1 MAVYNKS
8 IMNISSLPIVETILL
23 GLLVFSWIIQLSF
36 YIVRVIPLAFYKRK
50 ESDLQKQ
57 PPTSVII
64 CAKNEAK
71 NLKEFLPTILTQK
84 YEDFEVIVVNDCS
97 EDETELVL
105 AELKLKFPHLY
116 YTNIPLDRKF
126 SHGKKLAIS
135 LGIKA
140 AKHEHMVF
148 TDADCKVESDLWLQQ
163 IMNGFSNPSKDIV
176 LGFGGY
182 EKRRGF
188 TNLLV
193 RYDTF
198 FAAIQYLGYALSGK
212 PYMGVGRNLA
222 YKKTLFNKNKGLQ
235 SHIHIASG
243 DDDLFISETADK
255 KNTAVVIHPKAHTL
269 SIPPLTL
276 RKWKD
281 QKSRHLTTATHHKKS
296 IQFSLLLEI
305 SSRLILL
312 SVAIY
317 LILINTFVIIT
328 TLAIV
333 SKFTIQL
340 FLWRKIAKQLEQGKL
355 YWSVLIFDWLHPVM
369 LLWAF
374 LANTRRNK
382 KRWK

>member
-1 MAVYNKS
+1 
-8 IMNISSLPIVETILL
+8 MNLHALPIIETSLL
-23 GLLVFSWIIQLSF
+23 GLLILSWIIQNLF
-36 YIVRVIPLAFYKRK
+36 YITRVAPLAFFKKNEGALK
-50 ESDLQKQ
+50 EH
-57 PPTSVII
+57 PPVSVII
-64 CAKNEAK
+64 CAKNEAN
-71 NLKEFLPTILTQK
+71 NLRKFLPSILNQK
-84 YEDFEVIVVNDCS
+84 YKDFEVVVVNDCS

-105 AELKLKFPHLY
+105 AELKLEFPHLY

-126 SHGKKLAIS
+126 SHGKKLAVS

-148 TDADCKVESDLWLQQ
+148 TDADCKAVSNLWLQE
-163 IMNGFSNPSKDIV
+163 MMEGFTNPSKEIV

-182 EKRRGF
+182 EKRKGF

-222 YKKTLFNKNKGLQ
+222 YKKSLFNKNNGLQ
-235 SHIHIASG
+235 SHMHIASG
-243 DDDLFISETADK
+243 DDDLFISETANK
-255 KNTAVVIHPKAHTL
+255 KNTAVVIHPEAHTT
-269 SIPPLTL
+269 SVPPVSL

-296 IQFSLLLEI
+296 IQFSLILEI
-305 SSRLILL
+305 CSRLILL
-312 SVAIY
+312 SVGIY
-317 LILINTFVIIT
+317 LILINTFVIIAA
-328 TLAIV
+328 LAIA

-340 FLWRKIAKQLEQGKL
+340 LLWRKSAKQLDQGKL
-355 YWSVLIFDWLHPVM
+355 YWSVLIFDWLHPIM
-369 LLWAF
+369 LLWAY

-382 KRWK
+382 KQWK

>member
-1 MAVYNKS
+1 
-8 IMNISSLPIVETILL
+8 MNLLALPLVETVLL
-23 GLLVFSWIIQLSF
+23 GILIFSWIIQLLF
-36 YIVRVIPLAFYKRK
+36 YLIRVTPLAFYNKK
-50 ESDLQKQ
+50 EGDYQKY
-57 PPTSVII
+57 PPASIII
-64 CAKNEAK
+64 CAKNEAS
-71 NLKEFLPTILTQK
+71 NLREFLPSILNQK
-84 YEDFEVIVVNDCS
+84 YADFEVIVVNDCS

-105 AELKLKFPHLY
+105 AELKLEFPHLY

-148 TDADCKVESDLWLQQ
+148 TDADCKAESDLWLQK
-163 IMNGFSNPSKDIV
+163 IMSGFSNPTKEIV

-182 EKRRGF
+182 EKRKGF

-193 RYDTF
+193 RFDTF

-222 YKKTLFNKNKGLQ
+222 YKKGLFNKNNGLQ
-235 SHIHIASG
+235 SHMHIASG
-243 DDDLFISETADK
+243 DDDLFISETANK
-255 KNTAVVIHPKAHTL
+255 KNTTVVIHPKAHTL
-269 SIPPLTL
+269 SVPPLTL

-296 IQFSLLLEI
+296 IQFSLLIEV

-312 SVAIY
+312 FVGIY
-317 LILINTFVIIT
+317 LILINTFAIIAA
-328 TLAIV
+328 LAIV

-340 FLWRKIAKQLEQGKL
+340 ILFRKTAKQLEQGKL
-355 YWSVLIFDWLHPVM
+355 YWSVLIFDWLHPIM
-369 LLWAF
+369 LSWAY

>member
-1 MAVYNKS
+1 
-8 IMNISSLPIVETILL
+8 MNLHALPIIETSLL
-23 GLLVFSWIIQLSF
+23 GLLILSWIIQNLF
-36 YIVRVIPLAFYKRK
+36 YITRVAPLAFFKKNEGALK
-50 ESDLQKQ
+50 EH
-57 PPTSVII
+57 PPVSVII
-64 CAKNEAK
+64 CAKNEAN
-71 NLKEFLPTILTQK
+71 NLRKFLPSILNQK
-84 YEDFEVIVVNDCS
+84 YKDFEVVVVNDCS

-105 AELKLKFPHLY
+105 AELKLEFPHLY

-126 SHGKKLAIS
+126 SHGKKLAVS

-148 TDADCKVESDLWLQQ
+148 TDADCKAESNLWLQE
-163 IMNGFSNPSKDIV
+163 MMEGFTNPSKEIV

-182 EKRRGF
+182 EKRKGF

-222 YKKTLFNKNKGLQ
+222 YKKSLFNKNNGLQ
-235 SHIHIASG
+235 SHMHIASG
-243 DDDLFISETADK
+243 DDDLFISETANK
-255 KNTAVVIHPKAHTL
+255 KNTAVVIHPEAHTT
-269 SIPPLTL
+269 SVPPVSL

-305 SSRLILL
+305 CSRLILL
-312 SVAIY
+312 SVGIY
-317 LILINTFVIIT
+317 LILINTFVIIAA
-328 TLAIV
+328 LAIA

-340 FLWRKIAKQLEQGKL
+340 LLWRKSAKQLDQGKL
-355 YWSVLIFDWLHPVM
+355 YWSVLIFDWLHPIM
-369 LLWAF
+369 LLWAY

-382 KRWK
+382 KQWK

>member
-1 MAVYNKS
+1 
-8 IMNISSLPIVETILL
+8 MNLHALPIIETSLL
-23 GLLVFSWIIQLSF
+23 GLLILSWIIQNLF
-36 YIVRVIPLAFYKRK
+36 YITRVAPLAFFKKNEGALK
-50 ESDLQKQ
+50 EH
-57 PPTSVII
+57 PPVSVII
-64 CAKNEAK
+64 CAKNEAN
-71 NLKEFLPTILTQK
+71 NLRKFLPSILNQK
-84 YEDFEVIVVNDCS
+84 YKDFEVVVVNDCS

-105 AELKLKFPHLY
+105 AELKLEFPHLY

-126 SHGKKLAIS
+126 SHGKKLAVS

-148 TDADCKVESDLWLQQ
+148 TDADCKAESNLWLQE
-163 IMNGFSNPSKDIV
+163 MMEGFTNPSKEIV

-182 EKRRGF
+182 EKRKGF

-198 FAAIQYLGYALSGK
+198 LAAIQYLGYALSGK

-222 YKKTLFNKNKGLQ
+222 YKKSLFNKNNGLQ
-235 SHIHIASG
+235 SHMHIASG
-243 DDDLFISETADK
+243 DDDLFISETANK
-255 KNTAVVIHPKAHTL
+255 KNTAVVIHPEAHTT
-269 SIPPLTL
+269 SVPPVSL

-305 SSRLILL
+305 CSRLILL
-312 SVAIY
+312 SVGIY
-317 LILINTFVIIT
+317 LILINTFVIIAA
-328 TLAIV
+328 LAIA

-340 FLWRKIAKQLEQGKL
+340 LLWRKSAKQLDQGKL
-355 YWSVLIFDWLHPVM
+355 YWSVLIFDWLHPIM
-369 LLWAF
+369 LLWAY

-382 KRWK
+382 KQWK

>member
-1 MAVYNKS
+1 
-8 IMNISSLPIVETILL
+8 MNLHALPIIETSLL
-23 GLLVFSWIIQLSF
+23 GLLILSWIIQNLF
-36 YIVRVIPLAFYKRK
+36 YITRVAPLAFFKKNEGALK
-50 ESDLQKQ
+50 EH
-57 PPTSVII
+57 PPVSVII
-64 CAKNEAK
+64 CAKNEAN
-71 NLKEFLPTILTQK
+71 NLRKFLPSILNQK
-84 YEDFEVIVVNDCS
+84 YTDFEVVVVNDCS

-105 AELKLKFPHLY
+105 AELKLEFPHLY

-126 SHGKKLAIS
+126 SHGKKLAVS

-148 TDADCKVESDLWLQQ
+148 TDADCKAESNLWLQE
-163 IMNGFSNPSKDIV
+163 MMEGFTNPSKEIV

-182 EKRRGF
+182 EKRKGF

-222 YKKTLFNKNKGLQ
+222 YKKSLFNKNNGLQ
-235 SHIHIASG
+235 SHMHIASG
-243 DDDLFISETADK
+243 DDDLFISETANK
-255 KNTAVVIHPKAHTL
+255 KNTAVVIHPEAHTT
-269 SIPPLTL
+269 SVPPVSL

-296 IQFSLLLEI
+296 IQFSLILEI
-305 SSRLILL
+305 CSRLILL
-312 SVAIY
+312 SVGIY
-317 LILINTFVIIT
+317 LILINTFVIIAA
-328 TLAIV
+328 LAIA

-340 FLWRKIAKQLEQGKL
+340 LLWRKSAKQLDQGKL
-355 YWSVLIFDWLHPVM
+355 YWSVLIFDWLHPIM
-369 LLWAF
+369 LLWAY

-382 KRWK
+382 KQWK

>member
-1 MAVYNKS
+1 
-8 IMNISSLPIVETILL
+8 MNLHALPIIETSLL
-23 GLLVFSWIIQLSF
+23 GLLILSWIIQNLF
-36 YIVRVIPLAFYKRK
+36 YITRVAPLAFFKKNEGALK
-50 ESDLQKQ
+50 EH
-57 PPTSVII
+57 PPVSVII
-64 CAKNEAK
+64 CAKNEAN
-71 NLKEFLPTILTQK
+71 NLRKFLPSILNQK
-84 YEDFEVIVVNDCS
+84 YKDFEVVVVNDCS

-105 AELKLKFPHLY
+105 AELKLEFPHLY

-126 SHGKKLAIS
+126 SHGKKLAVS

-148 TDADCKVESDLWLQQ
+148 TDADCKAESNLWLQE
-163 IMNGFSNPSKDIV
+163 MMEGFTNPSKEIV

-182 EKRRGF
+182 EKRKGF

-222 YKKTLFNKNKGLQ
+222 YKKSLFNKNNGLQ
-235 SHIHIASG
+235 SHMHIASG
-243 DDDLFISETADK
+243 DDDLFISETANK
-255 KNTAVVIHPKAHTL
+255 KNTAVVIHPEAHTT
-269 SIPPLTL
+269 SVPPVSL

-296 IQFSLLLEI
+296 IQFSLILEI
-305 SSRLILL
+305 CSRLILL
-312 SVAIY
+312 SVGIY
-317 LILINTFVIIT
+317 LILINTFVIIAA
-328 TLAIV
+328 LAIA

-340 FLWRKIAKQLEQGKL
+340 LLWRKSAKQLDQGKL
-355 YWSVLIFDWLHPVM
+355 YWSVLIFDWLHPIM
-369 LLWAF
+369 LLWAY

-382 KRWK
+382 KQWK

>member
-1 MAVYNKS
+1 
-8 IMNISSLPIVETILL
+8 MNLHALPIIETSLL
-23 GLLVFSWIIQLSF
+23 GLLILSWIIQNLF
-36 YIVRVIPLAFYKRK
+36 YITRVAPLAFFKKNEGALK
-50 ESDLQKQ
+50 EH
-57 PPTSVII
+57 PPVSVII
-64 CAKNEAK
+64 CAKNEAN
-71 NLKEFLPTILTQK
+71 NLRKFLPSILNQK
-84 YEDFEVIVVNDCS
+84 YKDFEVVVVNDCS

-105 AELKLKFPHLY
+105 AELKLEFPHLY

-126 SHGKKLAIS
+126 SHGKKLAVS

-148 TDADCKVESDLWLQQ
+148 TDADCKAESNLWLQE
-163 IMNGFSNPSKDIV
+163 MMEGFTHPSKEIV

-182 EKRRGF
+182 EKRKGF

-222 YKKTLFNKNKGLQ
+222 YKKSLFNKNNGLQ
-235 SHIHIASG
+235 SHMHIASG
-243 DDDLFISETADK
+243 DDDLFISETANK
-255 KNTAVVIHPKAHTL
+255 KNTAVVIHPEAHTT
-269 SIPPLTL
+269 SVPPVSL

-296 IQFSLLLEI
+296 IQFSLILEI
-305 SSRLILL
+305 CSRLILL
-312 SVAIY
+312 SVGIY
-317 LILINTFVIIT
+317 LILINTFVIIAA
-328 TLAIV
+328 LAIA

-340 FLWRKIAKQLEQGKL
+340 LLWRKSAKQLDQGKL
-355 YWSVLIFDWLHPVM
+355 YWSVLIFDWLHPIM
-369 LLWAF
+369 LLWAY

-382 KRWK
+382 KQWK

>member
-1 MAVYNKS
+1 
-8 IMNISSLPIVETILL
+8 MNLHALPIIETSLL
-23 GLLVFSWIIQLSF
+23 GLLILSWIIQNLF
-36 YIVRVIPLAFYKRK
+36 YITRVAPLAFFKKNEGALK
-50 ESDLQKQ
+50 EH
-57 PPTSVII
+57 PPVSVII
-64 CAKNEAK
+64 CAKNEAN
-71 NLKEFLPTILTQK
+71 NLRKFLPSILNQK
-84 YEDFEVIVVNDCS
+84 YKDFEVVVVNDCS

-105 AELKLKFPHLY
+105 AELKLEFPHLY

-126 SHGKKLAIS
+126 SHGKKLAVS

-148 TDADCKVESDLWLQQ
+148 TDADCKAESNLWLQE
-163 IMNGFSNPSKDIV
+163 MMEGFTHPSKEIV

-182 EKRRGF
+182 EKRKGF

-222 YKKTLFNKNKGLQ
+222 YKKSLFNKNNGLQ
-235 SHIHIASG
+235 SHMHIASG
-243 DDDLFISETADK
+243 DDDLFISETANK
-255 KNTAVVIHPKAHTL
+255 KNTAVVIHPVAHTT
-269 SIPPLTL
+269 SVPPVSL

-296 IQFSLLLEI
+296 IQFSLILEI
-305 SSRLILL
+305 CSRLILL
-312 SVAIY
+312 SVGIY
-317 LILINTFVIIT
+317 LILINTFVIIAA
-328 TLAIV
+328 LAIA

-340 FLWRKIAKQLEQGKL
+340 LLWRKSAKQLDQGKL
-355 YWSVLIFDWLHPVM
+355 YWSVLIFDWLHPIM
-369 LLWAF
+369 LLWAY

-382 KRWK
+382 KQWK

>member
-1 MAVYNKS
+1 
-8 IMNISSLPIVETILL
+8 MNLHALPIIETSLL
-23 GLLVFSWIIQLSF
+23 GLLILSWIIQNLF
-36 YIVRVIPLAFYKRK
+36 YITRVAPLAFFKKNEGALK
-50 ESDLQKQ
+50 EH
-57 PPTSVII
+57 PPVSVII
-64 CAKNEAK
+64 CAKNEAN
-71 NLKEFLPTILTQK
+71 NLRKFLPSILNQK
-84 YEDFEVIVVNDCS
+84 YTDFEVVVVNDCS

-105 AELKLKFPHLY
+105 AELKLEFPHLY

-126 SHGKKLAIS
+126 SHGKKLAVS

-148 TDADCKVESDLWLQQ
+148 TDADCKAESNLWLQE
-163 IMNGFSNPSKDIV
+163 MMEGFTNPSKEIV

-182 EKRRGF
+182 EKRKGF

-222 YKKTLFNKNKGLQ
+222 YKKSLFNKNNGLQ
-235 SHIHIASG
+235 SHMHIASG
-243 DDDLFISETADK
+243 DDDLFISETANK
-255 KNTAVVIHPKAHTL
+255 KNTAVVIHPEAHTT
-269 SIPPLTL
+269 SVPPFSL

-296 IQFSLLLEI
+296 IQFSLILEI
-305 SSRLILL
+305 CSRLILL
-312 SVAIY
+312 SVGIY
-317 LILINTFVIIT
+317 LILINTFVIIAA
-328 TLAIV
+328 LAIA

-340 FLWRKIAKQLEQGKL
+340 LLWRKSAKQLDQGKL
-355 YWSVLIFDWLHPVM
+355 YWSVLIFDWLHPIM
-369 LLWAF
+369 LLWAY

-382 KRWK
+382 KQWK